1 MKTLLA
7 TVLLLLIAIS
17 GYSQATN
24 GGPGPL
30 TNAAI
35 TYYVCAKANAG
46 TCVYS
51 GDGGTVAATIADTN
65 DCTSKATPCR
75 TIDGVRAKLAGSVIS
90 SVVTIQLADAA
101 GTGTDLYRPNGTVFD
116 NPVRSGEPD
125 LTLELQERPTNTLGT
140 YPRAYIYLKGNDTTP
155 ANVALCGAAACS
167 TTATDTIGVVFT
179 NTVVRIS
186 GIGAKNFLSSP
197 STAAFQLLRTTAY
210 LENSAFTGTNA
221 ASDQEFFIFP
231 ADHSV
236 AHFGGTFTLTNG
248 GLLNTAN
255 YSYASFRTPA
265 GRASITGSVSGTFNN
280 GIITANENSYIAI
293 DGPTMAFS
301 GAGTY
306 NIFLAQNHSTLFW
319 NDDSTFTSP
328 AWSFTANGANITVYK
343 ALDNSFMSDH
353 CRTVGSTTCNVG
365 NTTAVA
371 VHHSADA
378 NSYIKYDTAATGAT
392 VQDVATNYSIIQK
405 TTGFSPTISSGF
417 GTSPSVVAGSVPLAF
432 QINVGTGGSATS
444 GVIGLPL
451 AKNGWV
457 CTGSD
462 ITTKSATVF
471 VLKQTASS
479 TTTATVGNFNTSG
492 TAAAWV
498 ASDLLQ
504 VSCNPY

>member
-1 MKTLLA
+1 MKTLF
-7 TVLLLLIAIS
+7 IAIWILVAAVA
-17 GYSQATN
+17 GYAQATN
-24 GGPGPL
+24 GGPSPL
-30 TNAAI
+30 TNVAI
-35 TYYVCAKANAG
+35 TYFVCAKANAG
-46 TCVYS
+46 TCVYN

-125 LTLELQERPTNTLGT
+125 LALELQERATNTLGT

-167 TTATDTIGVVFT
+167 ATATDTIGVVFT
-179 NTVVRIS
+179 NTVARIS
-186 GIGAKNFLSSP
+186 GIGAKNFLLGPSS
-197 STAAFQLLRTTAY
+197 TAFQLLRSTVY
-210 LENSAFTGTNA
+210 LENSAFTGTNV
-221 ASDQEFFIFP
+221 ASDQEWLAFP
-231 ADHSV
+231 ADHTV
-236 AHFGGTFTLTNG
+236 LKIGGTITLTNG
-248 GLLNTAN
+248 GLLNSAN
-255 YSYASFRTPA
+255 YAHVNFRTPA
-265 GRASITGSVSGTFNN
+265 GRASITGTVSGTFA
-280 GIITANENSYIAI
+280 GMISSNENSYVAV
-293 DGPTMAFS
+293 DGPTMSFS

-306 NIFLAQNHSTLFW
+306 TIFLAQNHSTIYW
-319 NDDSTFTSP
+319 NDDSTFTAP
-328 AWSFTANGANITVYK
+328 AWSFTANGAGITYYK
-343 ALDNSFMSDH
+343 ALDNSFMEEG
-353 CRTVGSTTCNVG
+353 CRTVGQLTCNIG
-365 NTTAVA
+365 NTTPIA

-378 NSYIKYDTAATGAT
+378 NSYIKYAAVATGAT

-405 TTGFSPTISSGF
+405 STGSSPTISSGF
-417 GTSPSVVAGSVPLAF
+417 GTSPSVVAGNVPLAF
-432 QINVGTGGSATS
+432 QINVGTGGTATN

-457 CTGSD
+457 CNGND
-462 ITTKSATVF
+462 ITTKSTTVF

-492 TAAAWV
+492 AAAAWV

-504 VSCNPY
+504 VSCSPY